1 MSILITTQDRKMTV
15 LVDSYY
21 YVKVYERKNPAYS
34 LLDKT
39 FNTEETEK
47 TLYFIKGF
55 ISSQKNDYKNDFL
68 LGIYTSEEKAKRV
81 LECINDRVIMID
93 RIKFLGCENAN
104 YVDCIFE
111 MPLDKDV
118 NV

>member
-21 YVKVYERKNPAYS
+21 YEKIYYCKDQMDVINYMFERANKDNKRYV
-34 LLDKT
+34 L
-39 FNTEETEK
+39 
-47 TLYFIKGF
+47 KGF
-55 ISSQKNDYKNDFL
+55 ISSQKNAYKDDFD
-68 LGIYTSEEKAKRV
+68 LGVYSSEEKAKRV

-93 RIKFLGCENAN
+93 RTKFFGCENAN

-111 MPLDKDV
+111 MPLDEEV